1 MLSSIPQVKETG
13 SMTTIGIIGSGHV
26 GSNLAKAAIAHGYD
40 VVLSNSQ
47 GPDSLTHLVA
57 ELGSRAAAATP
68 ADAAAVGDFAI
79 VAIPI
84 TTIDQ
89 VPVEPLAGKVVIA
102 TINYFPQRLG
112 HIPQIDDGTTTAPG
126 LLQAHLPAS
135 RVVRAFSMIDAGD
148 MSGDGHTAGDPKR
161 RALALAGDD
170 PTAKQLVAGLYDEFG
185 FDALD
190 IGGLDE
196 SWRIDAG
203 QPAFV
208 VRQNLAELTANVAR
222 AKRGA

>member
-1 MLSSIPQVKETG
+1 
-13 SMTTIGIIGSGHV
+13 MTTIGIIGSGQV
-26 GSNLAKAAIAHGYD
+26 GSNLARAAIAHGHD

-47 GPDSLTHLVA
+47 GPDSLTGLVS
-57 ELGSRAAAATP
+57 ELGPRASAATP
-68 ADAAAVGDFAI
+68 AEAAAAGDFAI
-79 VAIPI
+79 VAIPLA
-84 TTIDQ
+84 TIDQ

-112 HIPQIDDGTTTAPG
+112 HVPEIDDGTTTAPG
-126 LLQAHLPAS
+126 LLQAHLPTS
-135 RVVRAFSMIDAGD
+135 KVVRAFNMIDAGD
-148 MSGDGHTAGDPKR
+148 MSGDGHPEGDPKR

-170 PTAKQLVAGLYDEFG
+170 RAAKRLVAGLYNEFG

-208 VRQNLAELTANVAR
+208 VRQNLAELKSNVAE
-222 AKRGA
+222 AKRA

>member
-1 MLSSIPQVKETG
+1 
-13 SMTTIGIIGSGHV
+13 MTTIGIIGSGHV
-26 GSNLAKAAIAHGYD
+26 GSNLAQAAIAHGYD

-47 GPDSLTHLVA
+47 GPDTLAGLV
-57 ELGSRAAAATP
+57 EDLGPHASAATP
-68 ADAAAVGDFAI
+68 AEAAAAGDFAI

-89 VPVEPLAGKVVIA
+89 VPVEPLGGKVILA
-102 TINYFPQRLG
+102 TINYFPQRDG
-112 HIPQIDDGTTTAPG
+112 HFPEIDDGRTTVPG
-126 LLQAHLPAS
+126 LLQAHLPTS
-135 RVVRAFSMIDAGD
+135 RVVRAFSMINAGE
-148 MSGDGHTAGDPKR
+148 MSGDGHPPGDPKR

-170 PTAKQLVAGLYDEFG
+170 PAAKQLAANLYNEFG

-196 SWRIDAG
+196 SWRVDAG

-208 VRQNLAELTANVAR
+208 VHQNLAELTANVAR

>member
-1 MLSSIPQVKETG
+1 
-13 SMTTIGIIGSGHV
+13 MTTIGILGSGHV
-26 GSNLAKAAIAHGYD
+26 GSNLAQAAIAHGYD

-47 GPDSLTHLVA
+47 GPGSLAGLVA
-57 ELGSRAAAATP
+57 ELGPRASAATP
-68 ADAAAVGDFAI
+68 AQAAAEGDFAI
-79 VAIPI
+79 VAIPV
-84 TTIDQ
+84 TTIGQ

-102 TINYFPQRLG
+102 TINYFPQRDG
-112 HIPQIDDGTTTAPG
+112 HIAEIDNGTTTVPG

-135 RVVRAFSMIDAGD
+135 RVVRAFSMINAAE
-148 MSGDGHTAGDPKR
+148 MSGDGHPEGDPKR

-170 PTAKQLVAGLYDEFG
+170 PAAKQLVASLYNEFG

-196 SWRIDAG
+196 SWRLDAG

-208 VRQNLAELTANVAR
+208 TPQNLAELKANVAR
-222 AKRGA
+222 AQRPA